1 MYLTSNVF
9 VYVMW
14 FYTVRGALLYFFSA
28 KKVVLDAL
36 SLDNFIDK
44 PIKAMQNVNSINGK
58 IGSPSAVQMI
68 NTYRTYQHRIRV
80 LQ

>member
-36 SLDNFIDK
+36 SSDNFIIDK
-44 PIKAMQNVNSINGK
+44 LIKTIPNVKPINGK
-58 IGSPSAVQMI
+58 KAG
-68 NTYRTYQHRIRV
+68 
-80 LQ
+80 